1 MHVEKYNRG
10 VMGHMLGHYDRTHP
24 GSKSQIDDTKTHL
37 NYNLAAEEQPLPQ
50 LDFIHKRLSEVKVHK
65 RKDVNVFC
73 DWVITAPKEL
83 SEHEYDTFFH
93 EAYSFMSQR
102 YGKDNVISAYV
113 HMDES
118 QPHMHF
124 AFVPV
129 TTDKKKNIPKLCA
142 KEVLTKTELRT
153 IHKDMS
159 QHMERVFGRD
169 IGILNG
175 ATELGNIP
183 VDILRSNTAKAKA
196 FNDDLLKDKAEELE
210 RKQKSVIGK
219 LTKTDTVTLTAKE
232 LEMTRSVLQQST
244 IIAENA
250 GGIIAQ
256 AKAEREKAER
266 ERRRAEEMRRRT
278 EEYRIEEQ
286 KKAESKTKEL
296 DDREHRID
304 EKERHAEKKMQIAS
318 EQLGS
323 VSNQELAVR
332 GRTRELDERQ
342 RDIERQEAEMKQRT
356 DDPYGYYNT
365 EIQKLQNELDFRV
378 KDCKDKDIIID
389 RQSERIISLEEE
401 KERRQKRHIEQLRK
415 KEQEKQDAVDQAVSD
430 TAVKYISEITKKD
443 ETINSLRST
452 IDGLKEKLKHAYLV
466 VKKVCN
472 AMVSLAYKIGEDST
486 FIARLEPMHRR
497 LIDGICNYA
506 AKEAEAENFRD
517 YAKSI
522 RETGGV
528 DDKILLEMDH
538 LGYHVVEQSH
548 SSQSYDR
555 ER

>member
-50 LDFIHKRLSEVKVHK
+50 LDFIHQRLTEVKVHK

-73 DWVITAPKEL
+73 DWVVTAPKEL
-83 SEHEYDTFFH
+83 SGNEYDTFFH

-102 YGKDNVISAYV
+102 YGKENVISAYV

-124 AFVPV
+124 AFIPV

-142 KEVLTKTELRT
+142 KEVLTKTELRN

-183 VDILRSNTAKAKA
+183 VDILRSNTVKAKA

-219 LTKTDTVTLTAKE
+219 LTKVDTVTLTAKE

-266 ERRRAEEMRRRT
+266 ERRRAEEMHRRT
-278 EEYRIEEQ
+278 EEYCIEEQ
-286 KKAESKTKEL
+286 KKAESKTAELNDREHDLDERSRKLDIREKYAESKEDEAQKQERENNERSKEL
-296 DDREHRID
+296 DRREKEILERTD
-304 EKERHAEKKMQIAS
+304 EPFGYYNSLLHVRDNIIADDDHKIRQLIADNRNKDGMINQLRENIGAMITSHKQEISSLKERHNSELTEKDREIS
-318 EQLGS
+318 EKNSLINMLNATINKLKYKLDCAFNVVTKIVMAVSELTHNPKGEENVLYAGLGP
-323 VSNQELAVR
+323 
-332 GRTRELDERQ
+332 T
-342 RDIERQEAEMKQRT
+342 
-356 DDPYGYYNT
+356 
-365 EIQKLQNELDFRV
+365 
-378 KDCKDKDIIID
+378 
-389 RQSERIISLEEE
+389 
-401 KERRQKRHIEQLRK
+401 
-415 KEQEKQDAVDQAVSD
+415 QEK
-430 TAVKYISEITKKD
+430 
-443 ETINSLRST
+443 
-452 IDGLKEKLKHAYLV
+452 
-466 VKKVCN
+466 
-472 AMVSLAYKIGEDST
+472 
-486 FIARLEPMHRR
+486 
-497 LIDGICNYA
+497 LIDGITEYA
-506 AKEAEAENFRD
+506 AKAAENEGFD
-517 YAKSI
+517 GYAERIRTKVDLCDEIYYEMFPEEVPTHNPQSI
-522 RETGGV
+522 
-528 DDKILLEMDH
+528 
-538 LGYHVVEQSH
+538 
-548 SSQSYDR
+548 SYDAR
-555 ER
+555 

>member
-50 LDFIHKRLSEVKVHK
+50 LDFIHQRLTEVKVHK

-73 DWVITAPKEL
+73 DWVVTAPKEL
-83 SEHEYDTFFH
+83 SEHEYDMFFN

-102 YGKDNVISAYV
+102 YGKENVISAYV

-124 AFVPV
+124 AFIPV

-159 QHMERVFGRD
+159 KHMERVFGRD

-183 VDILRSNTAKAKA
+183 VDVLRSNTAKAKA

-296 DDREHRID
+296 DDREHKID

-323 VSNQELAVR
+323 VSNRELAVR
-332 GRTRELDERQ
+332 GRNIELDKRERSLDER
-342 RDIERQEAEMKQRT
+342 EADLQHRT
-356 DDPYGYYNT
+356 DDPYGYYNSIIREKDKIIEEQALTISDKDKELLCNKEQSNNLLSHINELRRKLT
-365 EIQKLQNELDFRV
+365 EKDNEREKAVRSAVDRTKEEYILKLVEKDNIIQGLKKTIDEFRDKLQKAYNNLKFVCCALARLAYYGNEPGNDFTA
-378 KDCKDKDIIID
+378 D
-389 RQSERIISLEEE
+389 LT
-401 KERRQKRHIEQLRK
+401 
-415 KEQEKQDAVDQAVSD
+415 EKQMHLVDA
-430 TAVKYISEITKKD
+430 
-443 ETINSLRST
+443 
-452 IDGLKEKLKHAYLV
+452 
-466 VKKVCN
+466 
-472 AMVSLAYKIGEDST
+472 
-486 FIARLEPMHRR
+486 
-497 LIDGICNYA
+497 ICNFA
-506 AKEAEAENFRD
+506 AKEARREHFDRYAEQMTKASGIVQPIMD
-517 YAKSI
+517 
-522 RETGGV
+522 ELE
-528 DDKILLEMDH
+528 LLEPPIH
-538 LGYHVVEQSH
+538 QVHKTH
-548 SSQSYDR
+548 SYDR